1 MTQPT
6 TSRWWT
12 KTAQKTGLMCT
23 GFLAAAFAL
32 HLPAHA
38 QGAPEITPSLK
49 KLLGGLPIAGL
60 KDQVQGMV
68 GALKQTSC
76 GNNLTGCY
84 MTQSGP
90 LQLYLFS
97 SKAAQQT
104 VLLVVDQKM
113 VMPSLLKAN
122 VQQLFGGTG
131 LTAPIIS
138 ISTTDYTLD
147 AARMPAPLQKV
158 VRESYFNLPSLEF
171 AAGVQ
176 MAARAD
182 LGGAMKLLFLREG
195 IEISKLIMRA
205 AVVMPITDLT
215 GGGLAGAG
223 VANEVAH
230 GETMKNAGLD
240 AIKPE
245 SYVELQ
251 FPRGAEIR
259 MVMPKLI
266 MRDTT
271 FFLNNSL
278 VFGYKGNATF
288 EGVENKKVL
297 MQFQTPLSPAGAMDL
312 LDFSFRMATPPTL
325 TLEDYAKILV
335 AMASPD
341 PRLAQYGGGFVRN
354 LEQIKKPLLMAAKPL
369 SVFQV
374 RNPVP
379 QPDYELGNPAKPF
392 PTDDK
397 TFNVVLAGPTA
408 DSGPLMIG
416 KGSVYILGQKMGW
429 INVIA
434 DAKGFDGTAVEDI
447 SLKLGPLGKV
457 TVQKIIAQ
465 ARINGKEQM
474 IRLKGNYYGQVVEAI
489 LDTDV
494 LTLNVPAN
502 CVNPFE
508 IKAKLGFTPTTNI
521 ADVFDAQGGV
531 NVDPSKIAGCIG
543 KELEAAYRKVANEY
557 KHLSGYSAKEANE
570 ALKKMSGT
578 AEYAAAQA
586 QKQAEIAAA
595 EAQKQAERAA
605 AEAAKQAEAARKTYE
620 STKNA
625 ARDVASK
632 SASAANKA
640 FNDAGNAFKRIG
652 KKKKHKKGPDPRFAA
667 SVFDWD
673 YYYDAAPDVVKAQ
686 VDLATHWRDSGFN
699 EGRQGSPEFSAAFY
713 WNRYLDVQRLCGQ
726 SDRLCALNHWLDNG
740 IRQGR
745 QGSANV
751 SIESY
756 LNRYPDLQNAF
767 GKTNFEDALDHW
779 LNNGEDEGRDPRPA
793 SSANIQLYGP
803 TTVGGGGGGTW
814 DDSPQ
819 CAGGYVTRFQV
830 RSGRMVDGLAFFYS
844 SGAWG
849 LPHGN
854 LGKPPYT
861 ADVIL
866 AGGEYIVRVDVRSG
880 GAVDAI
886 SFLTNT
892 GRTFG
897 PYGGGGGSLG
907 YYNMTSGQKL
917 GCMQGRSGSS
927 IDQLTITS
935 TGPR

>member
-1 MTQPT
+1 MFNLFWAA
-6 TSRWWT
+6 RAACA
-12 KTAQKTGLMCT
+12 TATAAVGLSLM
-23 GFLAAAFAL
+23 LAP
-32 HLPAHA
+32 LPAQA
-38 QGAPEITPSLK
+38 QQPPQISPSLK
-49 KLLGGLPIAGL
+49 KILGQLPMADA
-60 KDQVQGMV
+60 KDQIQGMV

-76 GNNLTGCY
+76 GSGLTGCY

-104 VLLVVDQKM
+104 VLLVVNQKM

-122 VQQLFGGTG
+122 VQKLFGGTG

-147 AARMPAPLQKV
+147 ASRMPAPLQQV
-158 VRESYFNLPSLEF
+158 VKQHYFNLPSLDF

-205 AVVMPITDLT
+205 AVVMPISDMM

-223 VANEVAH
+223 AANEVAH
-230 GETMKNAGLD
+230 GEKMKDAGLD
-240 AIKPE
+240 ALKPE
-245 SYVELQ
+245 AFVEFQ

-266 MRDTT
+266 MRDAT
-271 FFLNNSL
+271 FFLDNSL

-297 MQFQTPLSPAGAMDL
+297 MQFQTPLSPEGAMDL
-312 LDFSFRMATPPTL
+312 LDFSFRMSTPPSL

-341 PRLAQYGGGFVRN
+341 PRLTKYGGGFVRN

-374 RNPVP
+374 RNPVT
-379 QPDYELGNPAKPF
+379 QPDYELGNANKLF

-397 TFNVVLAGPTA
+397 AFNVVLLGPTA
-408 DSGPLMIG
+408 DGGPLMIA
-416 KGSVYILGQKMGW
+416 KGSVFILGQKMGW
-429 INVIA
+429 IDVTA
-434 DAKGFDGTAVEDI
+434 DVSGFDGIAVEDLG
-447 SLKLGPLGKV
+447 LKLGPLGKV

-489 LDTDV
+489 LDGEL

-508 IKAKLGFTPTTNI
+508 IKAKLTFTPTTNI

-543 KELEAAYRKVANEY
+543 KELEAALRKITTEY
-557 KHLSGYSAKEANE
+557 KQLAGYSAKEANE

-578 AEYAAAQA
+578 AEYLATQTA
-586 QKQAEIAAA
+586 KQAEVAAA

-625 ARDVASK
+625 ARDVANK
-632 SASAANKA
+632 STGAVNQA
-640 FNDAGNAFKRIG
+640 FADAGNAFKRLG
-652 KKKKHKKGPDPRFAA
+652 KKKHKKKAPDPRFAA

-673 YYYDAAPDVVKAQ
+673 YYYDAAPDVVAAKI
-686 VDLATHWRDSGFN
+686 DLQTHWRDSGFQEGRRGSLVFDARYYWN
-699 EGRQGSPEFSAAFY
+699 RYADVQQRCNRNDLRCVAQHWMDDGIEQGRQGSPDFSISSYVARYADVKAAF
-713 WNRYLDVQRLCGQ
+713 G
-726 SDRLCALNHWLDNG
+726 AEGFEAAMEHWFND
-740 IRQGR
+740 
-745 QGSANV
+745 
-751 SIESY
+751 
-756 LNRYPDLQNAF
+756 
-767 GKTNFEDALDHW
+767 
-779 LNNGEDEGRDPRPA
+779 GEDGGRNGRPA
-793 SSANIQLYGP
+793 AASSGVLAGLKSA
-803 TTVGGGGGGTW
+803 GGGGGSVWSDG
-814 DDSPQ
+814 DVCQGQAID
-819 CAGGYVTRFQV
+819 GIRM
-830 RSGRMVDGLAFFYS
+830 RSGKRIDQVQFRYGS
-844 SGAWG
+844 RGWGAKR
-849 LPHGN
+849 GN
-854 LGKPPYT
+854 LGSKAGAT
-861 ADVIL
+861 EFLL
-866 AGGEYIVRVDVRSG
+866 ANGEYIVRVDYRG
-880 GAVDAI
+880 GNSVDQLK
-886 SFLTNT
+886 FTTNT
-892 GRTFG
+892 GRTYG
-897 PYGGGGGSLG
+897 PHGGGGGSADSYTVTAG
-907 YYNMTSGQKL
+907 ERL
-917 GCMQGRSGSS
+917 GCMTGRQGKELDRLSFS
-927 IDQLTITS
+927 S

>member
-1 MTQPT
+1 MLTFAR
-6 TSRWWT
+6 SARAASA
-12 KTAQKTGLMCT
+12 TATLIVGTLGLS
-23 GFLAAAFAL
+23 LL
-32 HLPAHA
+32 LHA
-38 QGAPEITPSLK
+38 QPAQAQQPPQISPSLK
-49 KLLGGLPIAGL
+49 KILGALPIGEA
-60 KDQVQGMV
+60 KDQIQGMV
-68 GALKQTSC
+68 GALKQTTC
-76 GNNLTGCY
+76 GSGLSGCY

-97 SKAAQQT
+97 SKSAQQT
-104 VLLVVDQKM
+104 VLLVVNQKM

-122 VQQLFGGTG
+122 VQKLFGGTG

-147 AARMPAPLQKV
+147 ASRMPAPLQKV

-182 LGGAMKLLFLREG
+182 LGGAMKLLMMREG
-195 IEISKLIMRA
+195 IDISKLIMRA
-205 AVVMPITDLT
+205 AVVMPISDMM

-230 GETMKNAGLD
+230 GETMKDAGLD
-240 AIKPE
+240 ALKPE
-245 SYVELQ
+245 TFVELQ

-288 EGVENKKVL
+288 DGVENKKVL
-297 MQFQTPLSPAGAMDL
+297 MQFQTPLTPEGVMDL
-312 LDFSFRMATPPTL
+312 LDFSFRMSTPPTL
-325 TLEDYAKILV
+325 TLEDYAKVLV

-341 PRLAQYGGGFVRN
+341 PRLARYGGGFVRN

-379 QPDYELGNPAKPF
+379 QPDYELGNPNKPF

-397 TFNVVLAGPTA
+397 AFNVVLAGPTA
-408 DSGPLMIG
+408 DGGPLMIG
-416 KGSVYILGQKMGW
+416 KGSVFILGQKMGW
-429 INVIA
+429 IDVTANVS
-434 DAKGFDGTAVEDI
+434 GFDGTAVEDL

-521 ADVFDAQGGV
+521 ADVFEAQGGV

-543 KELEAAYRKVANEY
+543 KELEAALRKISGEY
-557 KHLSGYSAKEANE
+557 KQLAGYSAKEANE
-570 ALKKMSGT
+570 ALAKMSGT

-586 QKQAEIAAA
+586 QKQAEAAAA
-595 EAQKQAERAA
+595 EAKKQAEAAA
-605 AEAAKQAEAARKTYE
+605 AEAARQAEAARKAYDNA
-620 STKNA
+620 KNA

-632 SASAANKA
+632 STSAAARA
-640 FNDAGNAFKRIG
+640 FADAGNAFKRIG
-652 KKKKHKKGPDPRFAA
+652 KKKHKKKGPDPRMAA

-673 YYYDAAPDVVKAQ
+673 YYYDERPDVVAIKG
-686 VDLATHWRDSGFN
+686 DLATHWRDHGLYEGRRASVEFSSRYYWARYPDVQATCGQNDF
-699 EGRQGSPEFSAAFY
+699 ECIVRHWVDVGIEDGRQGSPDFSVY
-713 WNRYLDVQRLCGQ
+713 
-726 SDRLCALNHWLDNG
+726 ALM
-740 IRQGR
+740 
-745 QGSANV
+745 
-751 SIESY
+751 
-756 LNRYPDLQNAF
+756 NRYPDLQQAF
-767 GKTNFEDALDHW
+767 GRENYSAAMEWW
-779 LNNGEDEGRDPRPA
+779 LNDAGPDRNGRPESSFAGPVAGPRP
-793 SSANIQLYGP
+793 
-803 TTVGGGGGGTW
+803 VGGDGGGLWTDQEVCQTAYLDGIR
-814 DDSPQ
+814 
-819 CAGGYVTRFQV
+819 VK
-830 RSGRMVDGLAFFYS
+830 SGKTVDWVQFRYGSRGWAP
-844 SGAWG
+844 AR
-849 LPHGN
+849 GN
-854 LGKPPYT
+854 LGAKGGYT
-861 ADVIL
+861 EVTLPAGEFFTRVDYR
-866 AGGEYIVRVDVRSG
+866 AGGRVDRVM
-880 GAVDAI
+880 
-886 SFLTNT
+886 FFTNA
-892 GRTFG
+892 GRIVG
-897 PYGGGGGSLG
+897 PYGGGGGSPG
-907 YYNMTSGQKL
+907 SYSVTAGQKL
-917 GCMQGRSGSS
+917 GCMMGHQGSELDR
-927 IDQLTITS
+927 LTLTS